1 MTIAN
6 VTVERRDALP
16 VVHVRG
22 EVELPNSDAVRADIL
37 ATVPPDGPGMILD
50 LTQTTHLVSSG
61 VRLLFEVAER
71 LRVRRQLLVLVA
83 TEEALIRRVIA
94 LTKLDDMVLLVAT
107 VNEAL
112 NILQNV

>member
-1 MTIAN
+1 VTIAN

-50 LTQTTHLVSSG
+50 LTQTTHLDSSG

-83 TEEALIRRVIA
+83 TEEALVRRVIA
-94 LTKLDDMVLLVAT
+94 LTKLDDVVFLVAT

>member
-50 LTQTTHLVSSG
+50 LTQTTHLDSSG

-83 TEEALIRRVIA
+83 TEEALVRRVIA
-94 LTKLDDMVLLVAT
+94 LTKLDDVVFLVAT